1 MPYQSLMGLSKDQLL
16 IRFFH
21 LYLSLK
27 KGQSWFSLSPFTG
40 CFKLQ
45 GISFPFLKSSVYQGY
60 RKLRWRWL

>member
-45 GISFPFLKSSVYQGY
+45 GGLVMLAFLSLKVVCTRDIGS
-60 RKLRWRWL
+60 